1 MMSACACTDC
11 QGGGGGKD
19 NSTREGQKVQ
29 DMQLG
34 FDTVKNKTVHL
45 EGGNGV
51 VAVDISKFFCV

>member
-1 MMSACACTDC
+1 MMSACTCTNC

-19 NSTREGQKVQ
+19 TSTREGQKVQ
-29 DMQLG
+29 DMQFE

-45 EGGNGV
+45 GGNGV

>member
-11 QGGGGGKD
+11 QGGGKD

-51 VAVDISKFFCV
+51 AAVDILKFFCV